1 MKHRKAR
8 SPLAGSRNRELAAA
22 MAEKG
27 RSSAAGTHADRRT
40 RRNRNRAAQRANA
53 IKDAS

>member
-40 RRNRNRAAQRANA
+40 RRNRNRAAQRRNA